1 MQLITEQDVRDVLT
15 MQDAIGALCGA
26 FLEFGAGRGAI
37 LARSRATLPASEGA
51 PATMVSAMGAILPDV
66 MGTKVYSTMNG
77 QFNFVVN
84 LFSSSSGTPLATVMA
99 NELTRLRTAAT
110 TAVAADLLARPDAKV
125 LSLFGAGT
133 QARAHAQALMLVR
146 NFERVL
152 VCARTGSIEF
162 AAQLTAQYGVEAKA
176 VGAEEAAAADVIAT
190 CTRASDPLFDGNW
203 VQPGAFVA
211 AVGSSKPVAREID
224 DTLIARAQCIAV
236 EWLPA
241 ATAEAGE
248 FVRAAP
254 GLWSTKQVK
263 ELGELLL
270 HPPRRDPKDILLYKS
285 VGVGLEDVALANWV
299 YKKRKGGK
307 NA

>member
-1 MQLITEQDVRDVLT
+1 
-15 MQDAIGALCGA
+15 
-26 FLEFGAGRGAI
+26 
-37 LARSRATLPASEGA
+37 
-51 PATMVSAMGAILPDV
+51 
-66 MGTKVYSTMNG
+66 
-77 QFNFVVN
+77 
-84 LFSSSSGTPLATVMA
+84 
-99 NELTRLRTAAT
+99 
-110 TAVAADLLARPDAKV
+110 
-125 LSLFGAGT
+125 
-133 QARAHAQALMLVR
+133 
-146 NFERVL
+146 
-152 VCARTGSIEF
+152 
-162 AAQLTAQYGVEAKA
+162 
-176 VGAEEAAAADVIAT
+176 
-190 CTRASDPLFDGNW
+190 LFDGNW

-285 VGVGLEDVALANWV
+285 VGIGLEDVALANWV